1 MAARQALFPRGTPGA
16 IPCLSRSGTQAAI
29 LLALWLVFSPP
40 AFAASTLARG
50 YPTLPVSLAVPF
62 AENDQGNAFLELFL
76 PALRGATLQ
85 PVTLRRVPGRGGGY
99 ALREILGKPADG
111 HSLALLTLPS
121 FFLQAVPPNRL
132 YTREE
137 IAPMVFLAHI
147 PTALWVEEG
156 SPLATLGDLAARAR
170 SREVSASSGV
180 PDSEARSPEPPL
192 AIAGAGSYTDVQVA
206 SLLLARAVGIR
217 IQYLPFLS
225 TAKAAEAVRQ
235 GLAVACFGYACAT
248 PPMPGLRPLAVA
260 AETRVPA
267 LPGTPTFREAG
278 MEIIVGQ
285 DIGLAMPAGADP
297 EDVALIADFFLR
309 LQESAGLGA
318 ALSREGFFPLR
329 FPHAETA
336 AFLRRREEGVNS
348 FLREY
353 PLFPV
358 R

>member
-1 MAARQALFPRGTPGA
+1 MAGKQAFPPRGSPGK
-16 IPCLSRSGTQAAI
+16 IPPRFEAAI
-29 LLALWLVFSPP
+29 LLALWLAFSPQ
-40 AFAASTLARG
+40 ALAASTLARG

-76 PALRGATLQ
+76 PALRGATPQ

-121 FFLQAVPPNRL
+121 FFLQAVPQNRL

-137 IAPMVFLAHI
+137 ITPMVFLAHV
-147 PTALWVEEG
+147 PTALWVAED
-156 SPLATLGDLAARAR
+156 SPLATLDDLIALAR
-170 SREVSASSGV
+170 SREVSATPGV
-180 PDSEARSPEPPL
+180 PDSQARSPDLPL
-192 AIAGAGSYTDVQVA
+192 ATAGAGSYSDGQMA
-206 SLLLARAVGIR
+206 SLLLARAAGIR

-225 TAKAAEAVRQ
+225 TAKASEAVRQ
-235 GLAVACFGYACAT
+235 GVAAACFGYACAT
-248 PPMPGLRPLAVA
+248 PPLPGLRPLAVA

-267 LPGTPTFREAG
+267 LPRTPTFREAG
-278 MEIIVGQ
+278 LEVIAGQ
-285 DIGLAMPAGADP
+285 DIGLAMPAGADS

-309 LQESAGLGA
+309 LQASANLGA
-318 ALSREGFFPLR
+318 ALSREGFFPLS

-336 AFLRRREEGVNS
+336 AFLRRREEAVNA
-348 FLREY
+348 FLEEY
-353 PLFPV
+353 PLFPI